1 VLTATLIEYVASDF
15 FALLVA
21 SPSGYRI
28 NLSKAPPPG

>member
-1 VLTATLIEYVASDF
+1 LVSTPVCV

-28 NLSKAPPPG
+28 NLSKAPTPG